1 MINETSCSSRFEDFK
16 HWLFENG
23 ILMPKLATNG
33 ETVTVKDKVAN
44 REAMIFVPYKMII
57 SVNKTLDHEVLGPIV
72 NNHPEIFDEDNGDQ
86 YREHFILLLALIYEM
101 VLEKDSFWDPYL
113 KTLNFCEFPLNW
125 DKTTVDQL

>member
-1 MINETSCSSRFEDFK
+1 MINETSCSSRFENFK
-16 HWLFENG
+16 HWLSDNG

-86 YREHFILLLALIYEM
+86 YREHLILLLALIYEM

-113 KTLNFCEFPLNW
+113 KTLSFCEFPLNW
-125 DKTTVDQL
+125 DKTTVD